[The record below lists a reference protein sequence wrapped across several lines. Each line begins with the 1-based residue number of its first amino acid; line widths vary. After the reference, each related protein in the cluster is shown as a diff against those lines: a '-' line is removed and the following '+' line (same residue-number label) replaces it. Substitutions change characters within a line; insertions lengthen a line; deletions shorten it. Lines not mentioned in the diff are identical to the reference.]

1 MRYRPEQDFG
11 SQPGAKGSLAG
22 GNLTD
27 AQTCVPKEA
36 TKKFGQPARAEE
48 RRSDALADEPT
59 SARGKSM
66 QLSAKGHC
74 PRPVSDPTVVPT
86 NHPTTTTCVEG
97 YTPRG

>member
-1 MRYRPEQDFG
+1 MLTYPSVCPKMRYRPEQDFG

-36 TKKFGQPARAEE
+36 TKKLGQPARAEE

-59 SARGKSM
+59 SARGKVRSRT
-66 QLSAKGHC
+66 LSLLHL
-74 PRPVSDPTVVPT
+74 
-86 NHPTTTTCVEG
+86 
-97 YTPRG
+97 